1 MELAKVRLGKG
12 DDLSCQA
19 ARSTLVTVL
28 DGILRLLHPIMPFVT
43 SELWSQLP
51 TPQDTEKPETLAIAD
66 WPQARQ
72 DLVDE
77 KAVIDLNQI
86 QELVTQIRSLRK
98 EYGVGV
104 KTMVDLQLIGA
115 RTRLFELLIVRPE
128 ILDKMAGVGKIQLN
142 TVTKSSGANAVLK
155 DGTEVIIPLEGVIDL
170 AKESE
175 KLNAE
180 ILRLNRLVEGVRK
193 KLSNE
198 KFLSAAPTEVV
209 EREKLKEDSFLQ
221 QLSALSKKRRNLSG
235 I

>member
-1 MELAKVRLGKG
+1 
-12 DDLSCQA
+12 
-19 ARSTLVTVL
+19 
-28 DGILRLLHPIMPFVT
+28 MPFVT

-115 RTRLFELLIVRPE
+115 RTRLSELLIVRPE

-209 EREKLKEDSFLQ
+209 EREKLKKTVFSSNFLH
-221 QLSALSKKRRNLSG
+221 SVKRGG